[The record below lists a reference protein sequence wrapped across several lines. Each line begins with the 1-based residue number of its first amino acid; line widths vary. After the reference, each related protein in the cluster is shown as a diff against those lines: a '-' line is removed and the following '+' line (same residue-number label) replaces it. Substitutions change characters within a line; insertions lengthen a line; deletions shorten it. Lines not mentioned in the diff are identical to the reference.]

1 MDSIE
6 NAIISENGLAPF
18 QRIWHKVQQQRDE
31 ALVSKR
37 MWETSCDA
45 LLIKRDEAIK
55 HRDAALKERDEA
67 FKDRDTAIEQRIEMS
82 KELASL
88 RKRKREEE
96 GK

>member
-1 MDSIE
+1 MDE
-6 NAIISENGLAPF
+6 HVVMKSELKFLRLDFHNTNKRL
-18 QRIWHKVQQQRDE
+18 DE

-45 LLIKRDEAIK
+45 LLIKRDEALK

-67 FKDRDTAIEQRIEMS
+67 FKERDAAIEQRIAMS

-88 RKRKREEE
+88 RKRKREV
-96 GK
+96 GSPAK